1 MKYNTLNLGQ
11 IEALV
16 NKLGG
21 MEGVQK
27 FLSGELIV
35 ASPTKASDLGT
46 TLPLIMDCTRSLKEM
61 IKAGRYN
68 WTNSDIKDKNF
79 PITEKGVFNTEAVL
93 VHYNKVMKTEDILRD
108 MESKGL
114 VQGKIEH
121 LLAVGEK
128 YPNLQRDFPIVA
140 LGSSWQDPVGDRVV
154 PYLRGYGGRRY
165 LYLNWIGVDW
175 DESYRFLALRK

>member
-1 MKYNTLNLGQ
+1 MEDKPSIEQISHLFRLIGDGSCTRTNLQAYLEKPNG
-11 IEALV
+11 
-16 NKLGG
+16 
-21 MEGVQK
+21 
-27 FLSGELIV
+27 LIDKSV
-35 ASPTKASDLGT
+35 ST
-46 TLPLIMDCTRSLKEM
+46 TAIIITMDCTRSLKEM
-61 IKAGRYN
+61 IKAGRYD

-140 LGSSWQDPVGDRVV
+140 LGSSWQDPVGFRVV
-154 PYLRGYGGRRY
+154 PYLSGDDSGRGLSLVWSDR
-165 LYLNWIGVDW
+165 DW
-175 DESYRFLALRK
+175 DEDYRFLAVRK